1 MYIGVHCEKQW
12 PVLDGYLGSGCYLK
26 RAVKKHGKDAFQR
39 KILVVSNNREYILM
53 LEREYVSRDFIAEDT
68 NYNVRIGGVHKG
80 HVRCSIETREKISRA
95 LKGKKA
101 SVVTR
106 LKQSRAQKGKK
117 RSEAFKENLRNR
129 EYTVQHR
136 QRISDA
142 QRGEGNNNHK
152 GWYHTPLDI
161 FPSLEGQSKITPK
174 TLKRWCCDNNRIIT
188 KRSYLQSKY
197 LQELGKNIVGKTFKE
212 VGFRFEPRK

>member
-1 MYIGVHCEKQW
+1 MF
-12 PVLDGYLGSGCYLK
+12 VLVGYT
-26 RAVKKHGKDAFQR
+26 KDMLDVPLR
-39 KILVVSNNREYILM
+39 PERRLVE
-53 LEREYVSRDFIAEDT
+53 
-68 NYNVRIGGVHKG
+68 
-80 HVRCSIETREKISRA
+80 A